1 MYRSVLQ
8 QYSGSDSCLEAIVFS
23 LCTNIHIYKA
33 LIASTKLSFLSRVWR
48 LQKIWKFCSYQLFVF
63 LKGQGTVIG
72 SISIQRTIFVK
83 EQRILSPGK
92 KTAGPRIFSTAS
104 LKFSDTWENFGRG
117 KKNSLHQKWLSVN
130 RFCCKTNKILCNM
143 RTGPH
148 VILAR

>member
-8 QYSGSDSCLEAIVFS
+8 QHSGSDSCLEAIVFS

-63 LKGQGTVIG
+63 LKR
-72 SISIQRTIFVK
+72 SRNYNRTIFAK

-148 VILAR
+148 VS

>member
-8 QYSGSDSCLEAIVFS
+8 QHSGSDSCLEAIVFS

-63 LKGQGTVIG
+63 LKR
-72 SISIQRTIFVK
+72 SRNYNWTIFVK

-148 VILAR
+148 VS

>member
-8 QYSGSDSCLEAIVFS
+8 QHSGSDSCLEAIVFS

-63 LKGQGTVIG
+63 LKR
-72 SISIQRTIFVK
+72 SRNYNWTIFVK

-117 KKNSLHQKWLSVN
+117 KKNSLHQKWFSVN

-148 VILAR
+148 VS

>member
-8 QYSGSDSCLEAIVFS
+8 QHSGSDSCLEAIVFP

-63 LKGQGTVIG
+63 LKRSRNYNWQYKYTTNDICQGTKD
-72 SISIQRTIFVK
+72 FVSWQK
-83 EQRILSPGK
+83 DS
-92 KTAGPRIFSTAS
+92 AGPRIFSTAS

-148 VILAR
+148 VS